1 MKKIIIGAAV
11 AATILAGCTKNEVR
25 VDVPDSAISF
35 QTIVGKNSTKAL
47 VEDATYPT
55 EETFG
60 SVAFLLG
67 EGETWETAHA
77 SAEVYIGVS
86 DGLAAGALGVEVSYD
101 EGNKY
106 WTTATPYYWPK
117 TGSLTFF
124 SFSPYEKDFK
134 IDPTNTDGLVI
145 EGWDVH
151 DQATQPTDTDWN
163 QEKDL
168 MVATIQMEQTQN
180 GTNGGYNGVPTIFH
194 HILSYIGGFTIKTDI
209 DYTNGHSDGTWTP
222 GDMTFEL
229 KNIKINNIY
238 EKGDY
243 KSGLMP
249 YAAGNTGEG
258 WTIAGGADLAEYTW
272 IGTDAGATGKTF
284 NQTKQEIKP
293 YSSFNKGRDYLLVM
307 PQTFT
312 NNTQNDASITVEY
325 VVKYYNGDTANGN
338 GGWIDYPVT
347 TTTKLYD
354 IHKDNGNKWD
364 LNKKIV
370 YNLVISFKGSTDP
383 DDPSQQILWAPSVVE
398 WTDDPINS
406 EDIVM

>member
-1 MKKIIIGAAV
+1 MKKWIIV
-11 AATILAGCTKNEVR
+11 AAFASAILAGCTKNEVR
-25 VDVPDSAISF
+25 VDVPDQAISF

-47 VEDATYPT
+47 VEDAKYPT
-55 EETFG
+55 DETFG
-60 SVAFLLG
+60 TVAFLLG
-67 EGETWETAHA
+67 ENETWANDHA

-86 DGLAAGALGVEVSYD
+86 GGLAAGALGVEVSYD
-101 EGNKY
+101 AGNKY

-124 SFSPYEKDFK
+124 SFSPYETDFT

-145 EGWDVH
+145 AGWDVH
-151 DQATQPTDTDWN
+151 DQATQPTGTDWN

-168 MVATIQMEQTQN
+168 MVATIQTEQTQN
-180 GTNGGYNGVPTIFH
+180 GTNDGYQGVPTIFH
-194 HILSYIGGFTIKTDI
+194 HILSYIGGFTIKTDA

-238 EKGDY
+238 EKGNY

-249 YAAGNTGEG
+249 YASGNTGEG
-258 WTIAGGADLAEYTW
+258 WTIAEGADLADYTW
-272 IGTDAGATGKTF
+272 IDTNAGATGKTF
-284 NQTKQEIKP
+284 NQTKQEIEP
-293 YSSFNKGRDYLLVM
+293 YSSFNNGRDYLLVM

-338 GGWIDYPVT
+338 DGWIDYPVT

-406 EDIVM
+406 GDIVM

>member
-55 EETFG
+55 TETFG

-67 EGETWETAHA
+67 EGKTWETDHA
-77 SAEVYIGVS
+77 SAKVYIGVS

-101 EGNKY
+101 EGNQY
-106 WTTATPYYWPK
+106 WTTDTPYYWPK

-151 DQATQPTDTDWN
+151 DQATQPADTDWN

-180 GTNGGYNGVPTIFH
+180 GTNGENGVPTIFH
-194 HILSYIGGFTIKTDI
+194 HILSYIGGFTIRTDI
-209 DYTNGHSDGTWTP
+209 DYTNGHSDGTWKP

-229 KNIKINNIY
+229 KSIKINNIY

-249 YAAGNTGEG
+249 YAAANTGEV
-258 WTIAGGADLAEYTW
+258 WTIAEGADRADYIWTD
-272 IGTDAGATGKTF
+272 TDASAPVTTF
-284 NQTKQEIKP
+284 NQTKKEIKP

-307 PQTFT
+307 PQAFT
-312 NNTQNDASITVEY
+312 NNDQDDASITVEY
-325 VVKYYNGDTANGN
+325 VVKYYNGDTNNGN
-338 GGWIDYPVT
+338 DGWIDYPVT

-364 LNKKIV
+364 LNKRIV

-383 DDPSQQILWAPSVVE
+383 DDPSQQILWAPSVEE

-406 EDIVM
+406 GDIVM